1 MKNKLQKNTITKNQL
16 LQNDTQLIRVLDME
30 ADRVFIIDCIK
41 RTMPVWTDAESI
53 KEYVPC
59 SEDTLQEIT
68 NIFLIDLDNVDSEN
82 RKTAYERYT
91 MIAPLLPFVS
101 DLKKRKELINSL
113 ANMNSVSK
121 QTIRYYLCLYLV
133 YQNISILIRK
143 QSVKESVLSQ
153 DAKNMRWALN
163 KFFYTKHKNSLS
175 VAYTLLLK
183 EKYCDSLGNLLPE
196 YPSFYQFRYFYR
208 RTKKMQTY
216 YISRDGLKDYQKNNR
231 PLLGDG
237 IQEYASS
244 VGMGMLDATV
254 CDIYLVNEAGNL
266 VGRPILTACIDAYS
280 SLCCGYSLSWEGGV
294 YSLRGLMLNIIS
306 DKQKWCNQY
315 GINIEKSQWDADK
328 LPAIFVTDMGSEYK
342 SENFEQI
349 TELGVTVVNLPS
361 YRPELKGAVEKFFDL
376 VQNTYKPHLKGK
388 GVIEPDYQERG
399 SHDYRK
405 DACLT
410 MADFEKVILRCI
422 IYYNS
427 QRIIENF
434 PYTEGMI
441 QNQIQPFASNIWEWG
456 KTQTGAN
463 LITVDKEQIVLTLL
477 PRTTG
482 KFSRFGLRVNKM
494 RYKHENFTEKYL
506 AGGEVTVAYNPD
518 DVSEVWLIDNG
529 SYIRFDLIESR
540 YKGKELSDVEILQR
554 GQKEL
559 VKAATAD
566 RIHQLQ
572 GVKICSRHR
581 CYLVD
586 SQVQISGKASPTL
599 IAAETIIP
607 EKCENLLWCQNDTEQ
622 RLADYVIKVFQS
634 ELDLNCDIMVGKFL
648 HSRME
653 NTIYRS
659 VRGEQRNMSLL
670 HADFQEY
677 YKKLPDNNFSELW
690 QIQKVLTDDRI
701 NLYEVYPEEVNE
713 FFKVLF
719 ALSDEQ
725 TAAMDKVIPMTQELF
740 ESCFEKLMSVDAIR
754 SCMKLMEEYPEFT
767 DTMTQNIMNELDLT
781 EEDFQPLSEE
791 ESRAGLQALKE
802 RIARETGAVI

>member
-1 MKNKLQKNTITKNQL
+1 MVYQIGGWSLMKNRLQKKITKNQL
-16 LQNDTQLIRVLDME
+16 LQNDNQLVRVLDSTT
-30 ADRVFIIDCIK
+30 DKVFIIDCIK
-41 RTMPVWTDAESI
+41 KTMPVWTDTESL
-53 KEYVPC
+53 KDYLPC

-68 NIFLIDLDNVDSEN
+68 DTILIDLDNLDSEG

-101 DLKKRKELINSL
+101 DPKKRKELINSL
-113 ANMNSVSK
+113 ANINSVSK

-153 DAKNMRWALN
+153 DEKNMRWALN
-163 KFFYTKHKNSLS
+163 KFFYTKHKNSLP
-175 VAYTLLLK
+175 VVYTLLLK

-315 GINIEKSQWDADK
+315 GISIEKSQWDADK

-441 QNQIQPFASNIWEWG
+441 QNQIQPFASSIWEWG

-506 AGGEVTVAYNPD
+506 VGGEVTVAYNPD
-518 DVSEVWLIDNG
+518 DVSAVWLIDNG

-540 YKGKELSDVEILQR
+540 YKGKELSDVEIMQK

-566 RIHQLQ
+566 
-572 GVKICSRHR
+572 
-581 CYLVD
+581 
-586 SQVQISGKASPTL
+586 
-599 IAAETIIP
+599 
-607 EKCENLLWCQNDTEQ
+607 N
-622 RLADYVIKVFQS
+622 
-634 ELDLNCDIMVGKFL
+634 
-648 HSRME
+648 
-653 NTIYRS
+653 
-659 VRGEQRNMSLL
+659 
-670 HADFQEY
+670 
-677 YKKLPDNNFSELW
+677 
-690 QIQKVLTDDRI
+690 IQAQI
-701 NLYEVYPEEVNE
+701 NLAQSIEIIVASVNNPD
-713 FFKVLF
+713 KVNVK
-719 ALSDEQ
+719 SIRNTRQREQ
-725 TAAMDKVIPMTQELF
+725 TKNHIDY
-740 ESCFEKLMSVDAIR
+740 IR
-754 SCMKLMEEYPEFT
+754 GIE
-767 DTMTQNIMNELDLT
+767 
-781 EEDFQPLSEE
+781 
-791 ESRAGLQALKE
+791 A
-802 RIARETGAVI
+802 

>member
-1 MKNKLQKNTITKNQL
+1 MKNKTLQNNNLQKNQL
-16 LQNDTQLIRVLDME
+16 LQNDTQLIRVLNME

-53 KEYVPC
+53 NEYVPC

-68 NIFLIDLDNVDSEN
+68 DTFLVDFESLDAES
-82 RKTAYERYT
+82 RKIAYERYT

-101 DLKKRKELINSL
+101 DQKKRKELLNHLSDI
-113 ANMNSVSK
+113 NSVSK
-121 QTIRYYLCLYLV
+121 QTIRYYLCLYLA
-133 YQNISILIRK
+133 YQNVAVLIRK
-143 QSVKESVLSQ
+143 QSVKESVFSQ
-153 DAKNMRWALN
+153 DEKNMRWALN
-163 KFFYTKHKNSLS
+163 KFFYTKNKNSLP

-208 RTKKMQTY
+208 KTKKMQTY
-216 YISRDGLKDYQKNNR
+216 YISRDGLKNYQKNNR

-254 CDIYLVNEAGNL
+254 CDIYLVNESGNL

-306 DKQKWCNQY
+306 DKQEWCSQY
-315 GINIEKSQWDADK
+315 GISIHQSQWDVNK

-405 DACLT
+405 DARLT
-410 MADFEKVILRCI
+410 MTDFEKVILRCI

-434 PYTEGMI
+434 PYTKEMI
-441 QNQIQPFASNIWEWG
+441 QNQVQPFASSIWEWG
-456 KTQTGAN
+456 KTQSGAN
-463 LITVDKEQIVLTLL
+463 LISVRKEQIILTLL

-482 KFSRFGLRVNKM
+482 KFSRSGLKVNKM

-506 AGGEVTVAYNPD
+506 TGGEVTVAYNPD
-518 DVSEVWLIDNG
+518 DVTAVWLIDNG
-529 SYIRFDLIESR
+529 SYIQFDLIESR
-540 YKGKELSDVEILQR
+540 YKGRELSDVETMRR

-559 VKAATAD
+559 VKAAAVNN
-566 RIHQLQ
+566 IQAQ
-572 GVKICSRHR
+572 IN
-581 CYLVD
+581 LVQ
-586 SQVQISGKASPTL
+586 SIEV
-599 IAAETIIP
+599 IAASTKRSDKVNVKSIR
-607 EKCENLLWCQNDTEQ
+607 NTRQREQ
-622 RLADYVIKVFQS
+622 TKHHIDYVR
-634 ELDLNCDIMVGKFL
+634 DIHIDGGVS
-648 HSRME
+648 H
-653 NTIYRS
+653 
-659 VRGEQRNMSLL
+659 
-670 HADFQEY
+670 D
-677 YKKLPDNNFSELW
+677 
-690 QIQKVLTDDRI
+690 
-701 NLYEVYPEEVNE
+701 
-713 FFKVLF
+713 
-719 ALSDEQ
+719 
-725 TAAMDKVIPMTQELF
+725 
-740 ESCFEKLMSVDAIR
+740 
-754 SCMKLMEEYPEFT
+754 
-767 DTMTQNIMNELDLT
+767 
-781 EEDFQPLSEE
+781 
-791 ESRAGLQALKE
+791 
-802 RIARETGAVI
+802 

>member
-1 MKNKLQKNTITKNQL
+1 MKNNTLQNNNILQNNSFPNNQL
-16 LQNDTQLIRVLDME
+16 LQHDNQLVRVLNST

-41 RTMPVWTDAESI
+41 RTMPVWTDAESL
-53 KEYVPC
+53 KEYAPC
-59 SEDTLQEIT
+59 SENDLQEIT
-68 NIFLIDLDNVDSEN
+68 DTFLIDLDTLDAES

-101 DLKKRKELINSL
+101 DQKKRKELINSI
-113 ANMNSVSK
+113 ASMKSISK

-133 YQNISILIRK
+133 YQNIAILISK
-143 QSVKESVLSQ
+143 QRAKESVLSQ

-208 RTKKMQTY
+208 KTKKMQTY

-306 DKQKWCNQY
+306 DKQKWCSQY
-315 GINIEKSQWDADK
+315 GISINKSQWDADK
-328 LPAIFVTDMGSEYK
+328 LPATFVTDMGSEYK

-434 PYTEGMI
+434 PYTEAMI
-441 QNQIQPFASNIWEWG
+441 QNQIQPFASSIWEWG

-506 AGGEVTVAYNPD
+506 SGGEVTVAYNPD
-518 DVSEVWLIDNG
+518 DVSAVWVIDNG

-540 YKGKELSDVEILQR
+540 YKGKELSDVEIMQKS
-554 GQKEL
+554 QKEL
-559 VKAATAD
+559 VKAATANN
-566 RIHQLQ
+566 IQA
-572 GVKICSRHR
+572 
-581 CYLVD
+581 
-586 SQVQISGKASPTL
+586 QINLAQSIEI
-599 IAAETIIP
+599 IAASVNNP
-607 EKCENLLWCQNDTEQ
+607 DKVN
-622 RLADYVIKVFQS
+622 IKS
-634 ELDLNCDIMVGKFL
+634 I
-648 HSRME
+648 R
-653 NTIYRS
+653 NTR
-659 VRGEQRNMSLL
+659 
-670 HADFQEY
+670 
-677 YKKLPDNNFSELW
+677 
-690 QIQKVLTDDRI
+690 QK
-701 NLYEVYPEEVNE
+701 
-713 FFKVLF
+713 
-719 ALSDEQ
+719 EQ
-725 TAAMDKVIPMTQELF
+725 TKNHIDY
-740 ESCFEKLMSVDAIR
+740 IR
-754 SCMKLMEEYPEFT
+754 GIE
-767 DTMTQNIMNELDLT
+767 
-781 EEDFQPLSEE
+781 
-791 ESRAGLQALKE
+791 A
-802 RIARETGAVI
+802 